1 MVSGCFS
8 WHRVGGIY
16 LISETMAKEVFDSM
30 LEEVMLTFASEE
42 MSSFNNIITL
52 NNTPGQNQELG
63 RAKITFASWRI
74 TGSKPNR
81 KSLGLSKESVYE
93 TIFNL
98 CS

>member
-42 MSSFNNIITL
+42 MKL
-52 NNTPGQNQELG
+52 
-63 RAKITFASWRI
+63 RW
-74 TGSKPNR
+74 
-81 KSLGLSKESVYE
+81 V
-93 TIFNL
+93 
-98 CS
+98 C